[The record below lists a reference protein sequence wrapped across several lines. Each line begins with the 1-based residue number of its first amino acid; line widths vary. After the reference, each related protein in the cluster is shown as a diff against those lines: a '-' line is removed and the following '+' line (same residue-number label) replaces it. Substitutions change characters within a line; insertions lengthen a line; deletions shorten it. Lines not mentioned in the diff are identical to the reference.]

1 MANIGFL
8 NNNQANWT

>member
-1 MANIGFL
+1 MANIGFF